1 MVSIDMVG
9 VGVTLP
15 GAVDTATLLATKS
28 AMNTHTHT
36 THPQPSHISRTYT
49 PGYLLILY
57 IHHASSGLKLNSDK
71 KYGAHVTLD
80 VCVTLSHA
88 AVCNTRNT
96 LRPPALCIC
105 NTLRPPVASQVTE
118 RVFVQY
124 DPVANRSYSS

>member
-28 AMNTHTHT
+28 AMTHTHT
-36 THPQPSHISRTYT
+36 QHTHNHHTSVG

-80 VCVTLSHA
+80 VCVTLSH
-88 AVCNTRNT
+88 VQR
-96 LRPPALCIC
+96 CIHAIHC
-105 NTLRPPVASQVTE
+105 DHQRCVYAIHCDHLLLHR
-118 RVFVQY
+118 
-124 DPVANRSYSS
+124 